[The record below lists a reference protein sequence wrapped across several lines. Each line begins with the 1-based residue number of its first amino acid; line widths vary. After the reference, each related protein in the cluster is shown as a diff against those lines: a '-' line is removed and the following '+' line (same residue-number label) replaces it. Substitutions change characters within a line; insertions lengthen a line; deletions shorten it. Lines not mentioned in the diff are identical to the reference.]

1 MFCVNNTGQK
11 ERQPPQTGAVWQEKR
26 MPPIV
31 RDKSKPTPIVLD
43 RPKLTIQ
50 RRKTVLKQN
59 NKNQWAA

>member
-1 MFCVNNTGQK
+1 MFCVNNKDQK
-11 ERQPPQTGAVWQEKR
+11 EIQPPQTGAVWQEKQ
-26 MPPIV
+26 MPPIA
-31 RDKSKPTPIVLD
+31 RDKSKPTPIVQD